1 MQIYLK
7 AQAVSPLKTPSLQKP
22 LLGRPLNVNGTWK
35 HGFKDLTKNEIKT
48 LSQMDASYH
57 NEKEQFIKFLKKW
70 INKVISE
77 RLWINFVDLHIDE
90 VYSEFNNRKK
100 WISGSIFLLKCIMSL
115 IDNSKYDVILAI
127 PLSCISGS
135 SHIDFKEL
143 KEIENEL
150 DLTPPSF
157 YLFPKGERNYD
168 KTISDSKYLIEL
180 SKQENLAIYYNEKEE
195 EKETYRTVFIKFF

>member
-1 MQIYLK
+1 
-7 AQAVSPLKTPSLQKP
+7 
-22 LLGRPLNVNGTWK
+22 
-35 HGFKDLTKNEIKT
+35 
-48 LSQMDASYH
+48 MDGLYH

-70 INKVISE
+70 INEVISQ

-127 PLSCISGS
+127 PLSCVSGS
-135 SHIDFKEL
+135 SRIDFKDL
-143 KEIENEL
+143 KEIENQL

-157 YLFPKGERNYD
+157 YLFPKGESNYE
-168 KTISDSKYLIEL
+168 KTIIDSKYLREL
-180 SKQENLAIYYNEKEE
+180 SKQENLAIYYNEKKEE
-195 EKETYRTVFIKFF
+195 NETYRTGFIKFF